1 MYAPFKIQLSTA
13 IDYLTSSICEVKQ
26 QTTTT
31 TTKEAVMNGLKC
43 VITDGPQSDKSSN
56 YLPNSFF
63 WKLHFESLVSLTF
76 KNWVIKDKKWIES
89 ISIALR
95 SCWTIERIL
104 IKKTAMGFSALYLGV
119 ETKRTVVVQ
128 VCGI

>member
-1 MYAPFKIQLSTA
+1 MDRKVISLQ
-13 IDYLTSSICEVKQ
+13 IICQ
-26 QTTTT
+26 IP
-31 TTKEAVMNGLKC
+31 L
-43 VITDGPQSDKSSN
+43 
-56 YLPNSFF
+56 F